1 MHVDPTL
8 DLACELIRRQSVT
21 PLDDG
26 CQQLMM
32 ARLTALGF
40 HCTPL
45 PFGDTLNFWAE
56 WGDDGPLL
64 AFAGHTD
71 VVRLLQTPEQI
82 PTIGAS
88 TASGPA

>member
-32 ARLTALGF
+32 ARLTALGWSPKISLEEGIRSMIRWF
-40 HCTPL
+40 EDNRPI
-45 PFGDTLNFWAE
+45 D
-56 WGDDGPLL
+56 
-64 AFAGHTD
+64 
-71 VVRLLQTPEQI
+71 
-82 PTIGAS
+82 
-88 TASGPA
+88 